1 MSPSNSGH
9 VLPTSVVL
17 GNVLASSAFA
27 ELAQT
32 RRLDFLT
39 TAGTRVV
46 LPNRTLVEGDELRVG
61 AFRPKAMRVEQ
72 GHTGDEPV
80 LWNPRHG
87 LLWAGGLVYDGRV
100 PELEQ
105 RRVNHWLA
113 ALTQLEAL
121 KPRQVLS
128 TM

>member
-1 MSPSNSGH
+1 MSPSNAGH

-61 AFRPKAMRVEQ
+61 
-72 GHTGDEPV
+72 
-80 LWNPRHG
+80 
-87 LLWAGGLVYDGRV
+87 GRF
-100 PELEQ
+100 
-105 RRVNHWLA
+105 A
-113 ALTQLEAL
+113 
-121 KPRQVLS
+121 
-128 TM
+128 